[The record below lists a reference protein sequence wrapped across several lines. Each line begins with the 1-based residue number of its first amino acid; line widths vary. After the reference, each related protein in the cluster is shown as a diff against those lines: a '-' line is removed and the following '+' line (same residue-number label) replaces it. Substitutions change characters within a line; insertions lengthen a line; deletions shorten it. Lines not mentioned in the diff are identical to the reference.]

1 MPIFK
6 KAPAQAAV
14 PTLEQ
19 ELNGAH
25 AQAAAA
31 LSFFEAAAAD
41 LHEAALKQDEIAGRI
56 YDEIERLEQTALAT
70 VQASLDN
77 AGAALRIRELLG
89 HDTYEL

>member
-31 LSFFEAAAAD
+31 QRQPLPTCTR
-41 LHEAALKQDEIAGRI
+41 QR
-56 YDEIERLEQTALAT
+56 
-70 VQASLDN
+70 
-77 AGAALRIRELLG
+77 
-89 HDTYEL
+89 